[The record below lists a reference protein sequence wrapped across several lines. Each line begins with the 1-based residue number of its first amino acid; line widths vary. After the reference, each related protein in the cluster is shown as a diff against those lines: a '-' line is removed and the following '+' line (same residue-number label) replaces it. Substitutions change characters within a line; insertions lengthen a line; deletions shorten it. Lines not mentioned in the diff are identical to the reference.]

1 MAKVPYRQAIGS
13 LMWVAV
19 ATRPDIVF
27 AVSLLLQFLENPG
40 EIHWNA
46 TKCVFKYLKKTKDH
60 KLTLGSS
67 RNSLLGY
74 VDADWA
80 SQGHRHSIL
89 AYIFQINSGS
99 ISWSCQKQSIVALST
114 TEAEFIA
121 MTHATKEAIWLRIFI
136 TEIFQPL
143 KYPIKIYSDN
153 QSAITIT
160 YGNQM
165 HTRTKHFNIRL
176 YFIRNTIDDKKIEF
190 EYLQTDQM
198 LADILTKGLPS
209 PKVNYFNQSIL
220 GLWGHVGCIYAS

>member
-80 SQGHRHSIL
+80 SQDHRHSIL
-89 AYIFQINSGS
+89 AYIFQIDSGS

-121 MTHATKEAIWLRIFI
+121 MTHATKEAIWLKIFI

-165 HTRTKHFNIRL
+165 HTHTKHFNIRL